1 MLSTLLG
8 QLQSYFSKYFFV
20 ASFFPLL
27 GFTFANGIIAYFLFN
42 PWQIWAERNIVK
54 STDGAFFATSLV
66 VAIIFGAVVL
76 SSLSTFLRQTLE
88 GKWGHVSRFFTSA
101 EDRRRQHLIQERE
114 QAAKEVAYLAL
125 APGWRQAVLSA
136 QDRGRQTQPKLRG
149 AHYPVGIRDKVVVL
163 EAQKGQRKS
172 IAAADL
178 EGVVKELESWFAS
191 NNPNRD
197 ADLDNVLMDLW
208 ERTLSLIDYAL
219 DGADL
224 DPLSARARHA
234 RAQNEFNSNF
244 GPRELAP
251 TKMGN
256 ICNTIQG
263 YAMRRYSCNLESLWS
278 NLQHVVRKDE
288 KAQAALQEAKT
299 QLDFLIAC
307 CWLTLLSSVGWAIV
321 FLAFEPSR
329 KGFLAATIGGPIVSY
344 VWYRAAAEQY
354 RSFAD
359 IAMTSFDVFR
369 LALLE
374 EMRLVTP
381 RDVMHERLIWEGF
394 DKLMKFG
401 EEQNFFYE
409 VPKKS

>member
-1 MLSTLLG
+1 MLSTFLS

-20 ASFFPLL
+20 ASFFPML
-27 GFTFANGIIAYFLFN
+27 GFTFANGIVAYYLFSS
-42 PWQIWAERNIVK
+42 WQIWAERNIVK
-54 STDGAFFATSLV
+54 ATNGAFFATSLV
-66 VAIIFGAVVL
+66 VAIAL
-76 SSLSTFLRQTLE
+76 SMFLRQTLE
-88 GKWGHVSRFFTSA
+88 GKWGDLSRFFTSA
-101 EDRRRQHLIQERE
+101 EDRRRQRLIQEKE
-114 QAAKEVAYLAL
+114 QAAEEITYLEK
-125 APGWRQAVLSA
+125 APEWPQAVLSA
-136 QDRGRQTQPKLRG
+136 QDSGRQNHPNQ
-149 AHYPVGIRDKVVVL
+149 AFVAPVPDPVADQISAL
-163 EAQKGQRKS
+163 ETRKRQRKS
-172 IAAADL
+172 IAATELERVVMDLIPRFNGNNADL
-178 EGVVKELESWFAS
+178 GNA
-191 NNPNRD
+191 
-197 ADLDNVLMDLW
+197 LMVLW
-208 ERTLSLIDYAL
+208 ERTLSLIDYAI
-219 DGADL
+219 DGYDL

-263 YAMRRYSCNLESLWS
+263 YALRRYNCNLESLWS

-307 CWLTLLSSVGWAIV
+307 CWLTLLSSAGWAIV

-329 KGFLAATIGGPIVSY
+329 KGFLVATIGGPIVSY
-344 VWYRAAAEQY
+344 MWYRAAAEQY

-374 EMRLVTP
+374 EMCLVAP
-381 RDVMHERLIWEGF
+381 RDVTHERLIWESF